1 VQEHEPRKK
10 ASLNLIDARVVAG
23 IVGAAAALIGSLVG
37 GLLSMWAATRA
48 HRRQLEL
55 QDRAFVAERELKA
68 RELMFGVYQT
78 KAEEFNSEIKALG
91 GVIAQMSM
99 AMNLTDIEEADKN
112 KALVAFVGA
121 IATAADPLINKLE
134 LIEEELNSVGLL
146 KKWEKEVLF
155 VKSQLTPKLSQMT
168 PAQATENYKELAKA
182 LALITAIQ
190 HELVQRKSLEL
201 FEEYL
206 PKKPVA
212 ERI

>member
-1 VQEHEPRKK
+1 
-10 ASLNLIDARVVAG
+10 
-23 IVGAAAALIGSLVG
+23 
-37 GLLSMWAATRA
+37 M
-48 HRRQLEL
+48 
-55 QDRAFVAERELKA
+55 AERELKA

>member
-1 VQEHEPRKK
+1 M
-10 ASLNLIDARVVAG
+10 NLIDARVVAG